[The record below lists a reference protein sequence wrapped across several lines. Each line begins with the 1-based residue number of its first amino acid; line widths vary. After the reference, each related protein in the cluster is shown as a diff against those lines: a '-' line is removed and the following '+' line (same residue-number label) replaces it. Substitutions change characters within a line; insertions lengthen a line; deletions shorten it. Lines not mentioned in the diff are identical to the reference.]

1 MVHYASLYRDYI
13 PFHADRPYKYD
24 NRKFLKRWDEVNG
37 MTWVQ
42 ASNGRIPHNAVVAGY
57 EDYVTLYVGRAEV
70 NSSIAPGS
78 INPQKKAC
86 FCPWG
91 GKNHKREKY
100 EVLCTPGEFVQ
111 IDEFNTLMR
120 GTPGGISEQGEP
132 LYIGRATLSGQ
143 LISGKIQRS
152 YDTCYIP
159 HKTKEV
165 ERLLFGSEI
174 YIKSN

>member
-1 MVHYASLYRDYI
+1 
-13 PFHADRPYKYD
+13 
-24 NRKFLKRWDEVNG
+24 
-37 MTWVQ
+37 MTWIE
-42 ASNGRIPHNAVVAGY
+42 ASNGQVPPNAVVAGY
-57 EDYVTLYVGRAEV
+57 ENNVTLYVGRAEV

-78 INPQKKAC
+78 VNPQKKAC

-91 GKNHKREKY
+91 GKNHTREKY
-100 EVLCTPGEFVQ
+100 EVLCTPGEFVP
-111 IDEFNTLMR
+111 IGDGDFSTLVR

-132 LYIGRATLSGQ
+132 LYIGRARLSGQ

-165 ERLLFGSEI
+165 ELLVFGTEI
-174 YIKSN
+174 YIKSS